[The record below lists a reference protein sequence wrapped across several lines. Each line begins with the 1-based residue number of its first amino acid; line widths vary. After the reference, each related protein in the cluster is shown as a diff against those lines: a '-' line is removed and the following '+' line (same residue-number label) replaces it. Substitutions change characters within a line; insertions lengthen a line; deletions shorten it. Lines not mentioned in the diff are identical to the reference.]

1 MNRGD
6 VIRYVDMTIEEGF
19 SLQRG
24 MNYMVNGKNYAI
36 ILMSVRKNAPYATM
50 CRKRI
55 ALLACNQRRWTSN

>member
-36 ILMSVRKNAPYATM
+36 ILMSVEKT
-50 CRKRI
+50 
-55 ALLACNQRRWTSN
+55 LLMQIDLKMTAQL